1 MTKLQTHAK
10 ITNRGDMADSNV
22 IDLIPA
28 TGFG

>member
-10 ITNRGDMADSNV
+10 ITNRGDMAESMVN
-22 IDLIPA
+22 DLCPA